1 MNQCIEILTLSKDVD
16 KELYK
21 TIQSVVS
28 SSKDLSI
35 KQRKTFNYTIVIK
48 NFINSTILEKSR
60 KILKKSKIKFQII
73 SQDSITKVEHK
84 VFKTNGW
91 YEAVYDILRTVKND
105 SFLWFLNAGDYAKIS
120 SLKLILKYYQK
131 ALNKKY
137 IGISFLTEVINHK
150 KKFIK
155 PGFFFERKNNT
166 LMVS

>member
-1 MNQCIEILTLSKDVD
+1 MHWNINLSKDVD

-73 SQDSITKVEHK
+73 FQKSITKVEHK

-105 SFLWFLNAGDYAKIS
+105 SLWFLNAGDHKNIISKINF
-120 SLKLILKYYQK
+120 KILSK
-131 ALNKKY
+131 
-137 IGISFLTEVINHK
+137 GIK
-150 KKFIK
+150 
-155 PGFFFERKNNT
+155 
-166 LMVS
+166 